1 MSERDGESESERGEE
16 LHKKALNCI
25 ELFCSCEALEQLCLF
40 CSQTDSLVAIISSG
54 ETTLRMSNV
63 SNCHCA
69 CSAPLPLPRCSQSF
83 SFALP
88 LSLSLSSLSLSLC
101 TTLEQQTSTLW
112 LKSERENYKKQKESS
127 TKLCYLKAQNAT
139 QCSSGQGVAVAEEV
153 GRGGCRQSNCE
164 QTN

>member
-1 MSERDGESESERGEE
+1 M
-16 LHKKALNCI
+16 HKKALGCI
-25 ELFCSCEALEQLCLF
+25 ELFCSCEALEQLWLF

-69 CSAPLPLPRCSQSF
+69 RSASLPLPRCSQSF
-83 SFALP
+83 SYALP
-88 LSLSLSSLSLSLC
+88 LSLSLYTLC

-112 LKSERENYKKQKESS
+112 LKSERQNYKKQKESS

-139 QCSSGQGVAVAEEV
+139 QCSSGQGVAVAVVEE
-153 GRGGCRQSNCE
+153 E
-164 QTN
+164 